1 MSANWSPFNPT
12 RLGADQVGA
21 PAPAQPVMAGN
32 ENFLTSFVS
41 FMYGSDSEGRIIL
54 QDGEPI
60 WRSATGMVWIEPAV
74 AYNTNRPAGYW
85 MVNTGNPTRD
95 AIATIAMNELG
106 MDNFRRTVDYAGDG
120 RYIAMARE
128 AGFGTLELALGLTG
142 VGKLIQGA
150 VRAPKAFKVARA
162 VAGQTRGAAGTK
174 TGRFG
179 AGAGR
184 FGTNQPGGFLNRT
197 RTALFGGQYVDP
209 KVLNRAG
216 NPALQTRPNAFRAVA
231 QRYQQHGLRGADG
244 AIRGTVRSTAKAIKS
259 GTRAAFP
266 KGKVGGRFALL
277 GIPLAIAGIGSS
289 RMNRAEAEGATSGVD
304 GGPAGDD
311 SIFDNLNTQL
321 AEATANAQ
329 QNASAI
335 QQQYNNIFRE
345 LQGMY
350 NLSETEEERERLRFM
365 LADIEAQR
373 DAGLQAIATGYA
385 DTAGRIRERA
395 VTTQA
400 ESQERAQRYSDQL
413 SQQAQ
418 TAQQRLIDQ
427 QAAQV
432 AANRGLGIGAGVNPV
447 NEWIGF
453 MNTLPAIQQQYTQRM
468 GDITSEGINWLAD
481 TVQGQGL
488 AQQGDLQRLAAATRS
503 GTIASH
509 QQQVGDRIS
518 REQAEMRD
526 ALMRLSMAGVS
537 ASQTQQAGL
546 DSVALREYLASLG
559 AAGYSDQA
567 VSNYLGPLVGRQ
579 LSPDELAVA
588 QYERSRI
595 PVTEVPRAATTPAG
609 Q

>member
-1 MSANWSPFNPT
+1 MSWNPVVPTT
-12 RLGADQVGA
+12 RVGGSGS
-21 PAPAQPVMAGN
+21 PAPSGRGGMTGN
-32 ENFLTSFVS
+32 ENYLTSFVA
-41 FMYGSDSEGRIIL
+41 FMYGSDPDGRIIL
-54 QDGEPI
+54 DGGAPI
-60 WRSATGMVWIEPAV
+60 WESQTGRIWIESAV
-74 AYNTNRPAGYW
+74 AYNSNRPAGYW

-106 MDNFRRTVDYAGDG
+106 MDNFRRAVDYAGDG

-142 VGKLIQGA
+142 VGKAAQA
-150 VRAPKAFKVARA
+150 ATRAPKAFKTARA
-162 VAGQTRGAAGTK
+162 VAGQARGAAGTA

-184 FGTNQPGGFLNRT
+184 FGANQPGGFLNRAQ
-197 RTALFGGQYVDP
+197 TALFGGQYVDP

-259 GTRAAFP
+259 GARAAFP
-266 KGKVGGRFALL
+266 KGKVGGRLALL
-277 GIPLAIAGIGSS
+277 GLPLAIAGIGSS
-289 RMNRAEAEGATSGVD
+289 RMNRAEAEEATSGVD

-488 AQQGDLQRLAAATRS
+488 AQQADLQRLAAATRS

-509 QQQVGDRIS
+509 QQQVGSRIA

-537 ASQTQQAGL
+537 ASQTQQSGL